1 MASKYEDQKFTLC
14 ALLGTTRKSI
24 LERKTLLRRFS

>member
-14 ALLGTTRKSI
+14 TLLGTTRKSI
-24 LERKTLLRRFS
+24 LERKTSLRRFS